1 MSKELDA
8 ALAWLA
14 SRRPSMEQLLAEV
27 VRQNSF
33 TANRDGVNAVASVF
47 EAELARLGLAVE
59 RVQSERFG
67 DHLYFESSA
76 GDAPVFLIGHTDT
89 VFPPGAYPDAD
100 TWRVDGDIARGPGCL
115 DMKGG
120 LVIALFG
127 LAALREAG
135 LLSRV
140 AVRGMFVGDE
150 EVGSPESQPLLRER
164 ARGAAC
170 GLGFES
176 GRAKD
181 LIVTGRKG
189 TASLVALATGVA
201 AHAGVEPEKGRSA
214 IWALARF
221 VDRAQQ
227 LSAPARGVSVT
238 VGTFSGGTTK
248 NTVPDRARC
257 EVDLRYLTPED
268 GEALFRDLERI
279 AEDVAFEGTRIALE
293 RSSHR
298 PPLVRTDASAAL
310 AAEYGACQREAGLG
324 DGEASL
330 TGGGSDA
337 ATTAA
342 VGVPSVDGLGAR
354 GIGFHTPNEQI
365 ELSSLVPKAEALV
378 RFLARRA
385 R

>member
-59 RVQSERFG
+59 RVPSERFG

-279 AEDVAFEGTRIALE
+279 AEDAAFDGTRIALE

-324 DGEASL
+324 DGEAPL

-342 VGVPSVDGLGAR
+342 VGVPSIDGLGAR